1 MPVYEFLM
9 VEIRDDLLYS
19 DTHMW
24 ILKEGTKVRIGL
36 TDFGQTDLGEVVFV
50 DLPKAGSNVSRGTEF
65 GALESVKTVESLFSP
80 VSGKIIESNE
90 VLSGSPGIVNSSP
103 YADGWITVIELADQS
118 ELKDLMGPD
127 SYREF
132 CIK

>member
-1 MPVYEFLM
+1 M
-9 VEIRDDLLYS
+9 VEVKDDLLYS

-36 TDFGQTDLGEVVFV
+36 TDFGQTDMGEVVFA
-50 DLPKAGSNVSRGTEF
+50 DLPKTGSDVIRGDEF

-80 VSGKIIESNE
+80 ISGKIIESNAI
-90 VLSGSPGIVNSSP
+90 LSGSPETVNSSP
-103 YADGWITVIELADQS
+103 YSDGWIAVIELTDQS
-118 ELKDLMGPD
+118 ELKDLMD
-127 SYREF
+127 SESYRKF